1 MDTIVTMH
9 TLIIP
14 IPMPSINFFF
24 LSFDYDVFLAIFV
37 THYLSNLKYL

>member
-24 LSFDYDVFLAIFV
+24 FFNAIPPTLYLFCYIFV
-37 THYLSNLKYL
+37 LYV